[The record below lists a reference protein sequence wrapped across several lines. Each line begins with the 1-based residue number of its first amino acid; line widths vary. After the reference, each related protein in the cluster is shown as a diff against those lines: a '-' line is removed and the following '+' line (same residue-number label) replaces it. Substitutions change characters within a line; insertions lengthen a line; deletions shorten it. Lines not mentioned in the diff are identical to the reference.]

1 MKIKKAIFAI
11 LMIALS
17 FTGAYAQNLISS
29 RPAHIMLFGQ
39 LSDGTEVTAESR
51 QLTVI
56 YDPGWM
62 KGELPITSLS
72 STNPQIRS
80 YLEKINIA
88 SIRFEVQLE
97 GSFDYGNSLNQKF
110 TVEAEIFSGECRSKT
125 MMNFLIS
132 YKKTKD
138 QNTFLVICTGELSLF
153 HHFGLVNIPD
163 LSDKVGFQY
172 TQNVSFMKR

>member
-1 MKIKKAIFAI
+1 MKIKKAIAAI

-29 RPAHIMLFGQ
+29 KPAHIMLFGQ

-51 QLTVI
+51 QLSVT

-62 KGELPITSLS
+62 KGELPIASLS
-72 STNPQIRS
+72 SSDPQIQS
-80 YLEKINIA
+80 YLEKINIE

-97 GSFDYGNSLNQKF
+97 GTFNYGNSLNQKF
-110 TVEAEIFSGECRSKT
+110 TVEAEIFSGEGSSKT

-132 YKKTKD
+132 NRKTRD
-138 QNTFLVICTGELSLF
+138 QNTFQVICTGELSLF
-153 HHFGLVNIPD
+153 HHFGLINIPD
-163 LSDKVGFQY
+163 LADKVGFQY
-172 TQNVSFMKR
+172 THNVSFVKR